1 MRCFPMPPEHPKPNE
16 PHYFSFETL
25 ELTAVL
31 LGTGAFWYAA
41 STVTS
46 LFLS

>member
-16 PHYFSFETL
+16 PHYFSVETL

-31 LGTGAFWYAA
+31 LLAGVFWYSA
-41 STVTS
+41 SV
-46 LFLS
+46 LYHLL